1 MKVKNGSAQET
12 TFITSYSEHVKHDVP
27 REEGK
32 TRRSKDGS
40 FTRITVKRF
49 SDKRDIL
56 LLMIIFLFQ

>member
-1 MKVKNGSAQET
+1 
-12 TFITSYSEHVKHDVP
+12 VKHEET
-27 REEGK
+27 RSEGK
-32 TRRSKDGS
+32 TRRPKDGS